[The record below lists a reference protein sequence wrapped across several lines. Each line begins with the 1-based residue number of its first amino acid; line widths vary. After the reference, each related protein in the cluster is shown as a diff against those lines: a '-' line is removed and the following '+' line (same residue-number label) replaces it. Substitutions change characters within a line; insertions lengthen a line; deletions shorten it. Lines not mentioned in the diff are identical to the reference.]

1 MTRQQLPP
9 TTWEAILKQAF
20 YESYLQPLDKLIEQK
35 LRYFESIENT
45 DRFGMSDADNQRIQ
59 RRIEALADEITLLDN
74 LRNAIPDMAEL
85 YWRHLT
91 ELQDRFD
98 ICEALLQMAMQSENN
113 LMQMITSSKAA

>member
-1 MTRQQLPP
+1 
-9 TTWEAILKQAF
+9 
-20 YESYLQPLDKLIEQK
+20 
-35 LRYFESIENT
+35 
-45 DRFGMSDADNQRIQ
+45 
-59 RRIEALADEITLLDN
+59 
-74 LRNAIPDMAEL
+74 MAEL